1 MKAKHLFLSFCTI
14 SMFVVGCTNDFD
26 VIESDSSISSTQQTR
41 TVIDSPDVTFQ
52 MKANIAYNNMLN
64 AFNGKTSRSS
74 NGEQTYP
81 DYYGGAY
88 INDKGQLVVNVY
100 GKEKNSTVENSLKEI
115 AKDENIITVQ
125 CDYSYNYLK
134 SLMTT
139 IRTYKKQNPNSPL
152 TKGFRVTALK
162 EIENRIYV
170 FLSDESL
177 FQDFKSE
184 ISDSPAI
191 CLFKADYSEKQAANN
206 LNPGSG
212 IYFQDSEG
220 THTGSMG
227 YRAKRNGVT
236 GVVTAGHVARTKGI
250 ALYASFD
257 GVSKYFGTSEYSV
270 LSGAVDACFI
280 KTYDNFEGTNVVG
293 DEELYTVAMT
303 PAVNTIVN
311 LRSYVGHKWGPIKD
325 LDVDVDYRD
334 GDSFEGLMDILYN
347 EPTIGGES
355 GGIVYAVD
363 SSTGLR
369 FTVGLHEGHSKETG
383 YSHTTKAVEA
393 NKKLNLVQY

>member
-1 MKAKHLFLSFCTI
+1 MKAKHLFLSFCAI
-14 SMFVVGCTNDFD
+14 SMFIIGCTNDFD
-26 VIESDSSISSTQQTR
+26 VVESNSSISSQQTR
-41 TVIDSPDVTFQ
+41 TVINSPDVTFQ

-64 AFNGKTSRSS
+64 AFNSKVSRSF
-74 NGEQTYP
+74 NEEQMYP

-100 GKEKNSTVENSLKEI
+100 GKERSINIENDLKKI

-134 SLMTT
+134 SLMGA
-139 IRTYKKQNPNSPL
+139 IRKYKKQNPNSPL

-170 FLSDESL
+170 YLSDESL
-177 FQDFKSE
+177 FQNFKSE

-212 IYFQDSEG
+212 IYYQDSEG
-220 THTGSMG
+220 THIGSMG
-227 YRAKRNGVT
+227 YRAKRNGVK
-236 GVVTAGHVARTKGI
+236 GIVTAGHVARTKGI
-250 ALYASFD
+250 ELYASFD

-270 LSGAVDACFI
+270 FSGAVDACFI
-280 KTYDNFEGTNVVG
+280 KTYDDFEGTNVVG

-311 LRSYVGHKWGPIKD
+311 LRSYDGHKWGPIKD
-325 LDVDVDYRD
+325 LDVDVDYKD

-347 EPTIGGES
+347 EPTINGES
-355 GGIVYAVD
+355 GGVVYAVD

-369 FTVGLHEGHSKETG
+369 FTVGLHEGYSTKTG

-393 NKKLNLVQY
+393 NKTLNLIQY